1 VSLFAPPPNPP
12 DSAADPFVPNGA
24 TPREKLASLLSF
36 REPAIELVSTET
48 GPRDGYLFERLE
60 FEVEGAGRVRAL
72 LTRPARADG
81 PFPAILY
88 GHSHGGRREI
98 GASELMDGRSYLLS
112 PFGPLLAR
120 AGYVTLCMDMP
131 TFGDRHHTE
140 ESAAAKAHIWY
151 GTSLIGQMI
160 SEQSAALTYILSR
173 DDVDPGRIGAF
184 GISLGS
190 TLAYW
195 HAALDLRIRAIAH
208 LCCYADYA
216 TLVELGAHDNHGI
229 YLLVPGML
237 RHTST
242 GEIAG
247 MVAPRPQL
255 ICLGDED
262 ELTPPLS
269 IERALAV
276 TRPMYE
282 LAGAPEALE
291 VFLQAGVDHRET
303 PEMHEKVMAFFEREL
318 RPGSSA

>member
-1 VSLFAPPPNPP
+1 MAI
-12 DSAADPFVPNGA
+12 
-24 TPREKLASLLSF
+24 TRETLAQLLAF
-36 REPAIELVSTET
+36 REPAIALVAAEVAA
-48 GPRDGYLFERLE
+48 REGYVFERLALDL
-60 FEVEGAGRVRAL
+60 EGVGRVRAF
-72 LTRPARADG
+72 LTRPTAGAG

-88 GHSHGGRREI
+88 GHSHGGRHEI

-120 AGYVTLCMDMP
+120 AGYVTLCLDMP
-131 TFGDRHHTE
+131 TFGDRDDVE

-160 SEQSAALTYILSR
+160 SEQAAALTYLASR
-173 DDVDPGRIGAF
+173 EDVDPERIGAF

-195 HAALDLRIRAIAH
+195 HAALDERIRAVAH

-216 TLVELGAHDNHGI
+216 TLVELGNHDNHGI
-229 YLLVPGML
+229 YLLVPGL
-237 RHTST
+237 LNNTST

-247 MVAPRPQL
+247 LVAPRPQL
-255 ICLGDED
+255 ICVGDED

-276 TRPMYE
+276 TRPMYAE
-282 LAGAPEALE
+282 AGAADALD
-291 VFLQAGVDHRET
+291 VLVQPGIDHRET
-303 PEMHEKVMAFFEREL
+303 PEMHERVMAFFEREL
-318 RPGSSA
+318 RPGSPA

>member
-1 VSLFAPPPNPP
+1 LPTSREQL
-12 DSAADPFVPNGA
+12 AAL
-24 TPREKLASLLSF
+24 LAF
-36 REPAIELVSTET
+36 HEPAIALRAVET
-48 GPRDGYLFERLE
+48 GQREGYVFERLE
-60 FEVEGAGRVRAL
+60 LEVEGAGIVRAF
-72 LTRPARADG
+72 LTRPSGAEGRQ
-81 PFPAILY
+81 PAILY
-88 GHSHGGRREI
+88 GHSHGGRHEI

-131 TFGDRHHTE
+131 TFGDRQVVE

-160 SEQSAALTYILSR
+160 SEQAAALTYLASR
-173 DDVDPGRIGAF
+173 DEVDPARIGAF

-195 HAALDLRIRAIAH
+195 HAALDPRIAAVAH

-229 YLLVPGML
+229 YLLVPGL
-237 RHTST
+237 LNHTST

-247 MVAPRPQL
+247 LIAPRPQL
-255 ICLGDED
+255 ICLGDRD
-262 ELTPPLS
+262 ELTPPPS

-282 LAGAPEALE
+282 AAGAADALE
-291 VFLQAGVDHRET
+291 VFVQAGVDHRET
-303 PEMHEKVMAFFEREL
+303 PEMHELIMAFFAREL
-318 RPGSSA
+318 RPGSTA

>member
-1 VSLFAPPPNPP
+1 MSRSPMTISR
-12 DSAADPFVPNGA
+12 D
-24 TPREKLASLLSF
+24 ELASLLSF
-36 REPAIELVSTET
+36 REPRIELISVET
-48 GPRDGYLFERLE
+48 GRRDGYVFERLT
-60 FEVEGAGRVRAL
+60 FDLEGGGPVRAF
-72 LTRPARADG
+72 LTRPIASAG
-81 PFPAILY
+81 PCPAILY
-88 GHSHGGRREI
+88 GHSHGGRHEI

-131 TFGDRHHTE
+131 TFGGRSDVE

-160 SEQSAALTYILSR
+160 SEQAAALTYLSSR
-173 DDVDPGRIGAF
+173 EDVDPARIGAF

-190 TLAYW
+190 TLTYW
-195 HAALDLRIRAIAH
+195 HAAIDLRIAALAH

-216 TLVELGAHDNHGI
+216 TLVELGAHDNHGV
-229 YLLVPGML
+229 YLLVPGLL

-247 MVAPRPQL
+247 LVAPRPQL
-255 ICLGDED
+255 ICVGDLD

-269 IERALAV
+269 VERALAV

-282 LAGAPEALE
+282 AAGAADALE
-291 VFLQAGVDHRET
+291 VFIQAGVDHRET
-303 PEMHEKVMAFFEREL
+303 PEMHERVMAFFEREL
-318 RPGSSA
+318 RPESAT